1 MNLWLRLLLTV
12 VAALRGKRIAPL
24 SEASRVGFRVLPSD
38 LDLALH
44 MNNGRYLNI
53 MDLGRVDLM
62 IRAGLL
68 GAIRSRRWLPVLSG
82 AQVHFRRELRL
93 WQQYVLET
101 KIVTWDGTWF
111 TMEQRFLVT
120 DPGGRESV
128 AALAV
133 LRGGFF
139 EAAARRRV
147 PVEEVLALTGV
158 EGQPPLAP
166 QHAVLS
172 TNADIS
178 LRHACRN

>member
-1 MNLWLRLLLTV
+1 MNLWVRLLFTV
-12 VAALRGKRIAPL
+12 LAALRGGRIAPL
-24 SEASRVGFRVLPSD
+24 SEASRVRFRVMPHD
-38 LDLALH
+38 LDLAFH

-68 GAIRSRRWLPVLSG
+68 KEIRSRRWLPVLAG
-82 AQVHFRRELRL
+82 AQVHFRKELRL
-93 WQQYVLET
+93 WQPFVLET
-101 KIVTWDGTWF
+101 RIVTWDGAWF
-111 TMEQRFLVT
+111 TMEQRFVVT
-120 DPGGRESV
+120 DRDGRESV

-139 EAAARRRV
+139 EASARRKV
-147 PVEEVLALTGV
+147 PVEEVLALTGT